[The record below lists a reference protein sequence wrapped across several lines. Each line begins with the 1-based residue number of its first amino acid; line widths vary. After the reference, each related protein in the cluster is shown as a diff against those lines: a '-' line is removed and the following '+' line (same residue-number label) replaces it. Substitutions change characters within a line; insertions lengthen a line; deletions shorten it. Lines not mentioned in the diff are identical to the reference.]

1 MPLSRQD
8 LETRY
13 EIFQKFAL
21 EDQRNYYKSTV
32 RRYRNAAGQ
41 VNFIRALLALLTGV
55 ASALATYF
63 ISAHPTCAATDAPPE
78 CGGLI
83 TLTSTLAILSII
95 LPALAAL
102 FGTLADLYQW
112 DRLTKIYDEA
122 VLNIELADA
131 QSPEIE
137 ITNDIEYRAAYLAY
151 TEGTLSVMHDE
162 SSQWGQAIRT
172 PAQIEEYLA
181 KAQARAQQVSTQHQ
195 AGPAPSSPT
204 VTDSKPDEGI
214 G

>member
-13 EIFQKFAL
+13 EIFQQFAL
-21 EDQRNYYKSTV
+21 EDQRSYYKSTA
-32 RRYRNAAGQ
+32 RRYRTAASQ

-55 ASALATYF
+55 ASAMATLF
-63 ISAHPTCAATDAPPE
+63 ISANPTCAATDAPPE

-83 TLTSTLAILSII
+83 TFTSILAILSII

-112 DRLTKIYDEA
+112 DRLVKIYDEA
-122 VLNIELADA
+122 ILNIEVADA
-131 QSPEIE
+131 QSPDAEIDDE
-137 ITNDIEYRAAYLAY
+137 VKYRAAYMTY
-151 TEGTLSVMHDE
+151 TEGTLLVMNDE

-172 PAQIEEYLA
+172 PAQVEAYLV
-181 KAQARAQQVSTQHQ
+181 KAQLRAQQVSAQYQGDT
-195 AGPAPSSPT
+195 SSST
-204 VTDSKPDEGI
+204 ATADDSKPDEGV

>member
-13 EIFQKFAL
+13 EIFQQFAL

-63 ISAHPTCAATDAPPE
+63 ISANPTCAATDAPPE

-83 TLTSTLAILSII
+83 ALTSTLAILSII

-112 DRLTKIYDEA
+112 DRLTKIYAEA

-137 ITNDIEYRAAYLAY
+137 ITDDVRYRAAYLAY
-151 TEGTLSVMHDE
+151 TEGTLSVMNDE

-181 KAQARAQQVSTQHQ
+181 KAQARAQQVNAQHQ
-195 AGPAPSSPT
+195 ATKPT
-204 VTDSKPDEGI
+204 STTAADSKPDEGI